1 LTILPSLSAQS
12 NSQLESKCAFGILS
26 EMAVSRRTFWL
37 LIGAILFAL
46 AHTQSPLYWSNQ
58 NQYFLH
64 GLAQAGVGFLDQ
76 DWLANT
82 ADPTPVFSAFVHVV
96 YRFAHESIYH
106 VAYAL
111 ILGVYFISLMS
122 LAAVVPHGP
131 RSPLGQLRLGVG
143 LIAVHAAIARWAS
156 VQLVGVDCPWFLQ
169 AGVAGQYVL
178 GPGLQPSVFG
188 IFLIAAISA
197 FAHDRLALTV
207 ICTAFACTFHPTYLL
222 HAALLTLGFLHV
234 LWWSNRRRACVFFG
248 VAIVLAVLPI
258 AAYSIIRFRPTSL
271 EMFSLAQQILVD
283 FRIPHHTLVSQW
295 LDWIAVAQM
304 LWIAQAI
311 VMMRNSRLFPVLLTA
326 YSGSLLLS
334 AAQVFTMNRTL
345 ALIFPWRMTAVLM
358 PVATTIML
366 SRAITWFHPN
376 DAEESGEPLRLNR
389 PAPIV
394 LGILVVAITGL
405 SIWVPATGRAYYSP
419 SNEEALYSF
428 VREHKQAGDVFLLPV
443 SIPILADGERGSRSS
458 TFVVERDDD
467 DPTLIP
473 IDLQRFRLT
482 TGAPIYVDFKSIPY
496 KDEEVIA
503 WRLRLQQSGW
513 WRTRTEAASLR
524 QYSITHV
531 VTPADRELDPA
542 DFDRVYADASYRVY
556 RVVPK

>member
-1 LTILPSLSAQS
+1 
-12 NSQLESKCAFGILS
+12 
-26 EMAVSRRTFWL
+26 MAVSRRTIWL
-37 LIGAILFAL
+37 FVGAMLFAL

-64 GLAQAGVGFLDQ
+64 GLAQAGVGYLKQ

-82 ADPTPVFSAFVHVV
+82 ADPTPVFSAFVHAV
-96 YRFAHESIYH
+96 YRFADEAVYH

-111 ILGVYFISLMS
+111 ILGIYFIGLMN
-122 LAAVVPHGP
+122 LALVVPRGP
-131 RSPLGQLRLGVG
+131 RSPLGQLRLGAG
-143 LIAVHAAIARWAS
+143 LIAIHAAIARWGS
-156 VQLVGVDCPWFLQ
+156 VQLLGVDYPWFLQ

-188 IFLIAAISA
+188 VFLIAAISA

-207 ICTAFACTFHPTYLL
+207 ICTAIACTFHPTYLL

-234 LWWSNRRRACVFFG
+234 LWWSNRRRACVVFG
-248 VAIVLAVLPI
+248 IAIILAVLPI
-258 AAYSIIRFRPTSL
+258 AVFSIIQFRPTSA

-283 FRIPHHTLVSQW
+283 FRIPHHTLVNQW
-295 LDWIAVAQM
+295 LDWVAVAQL

-311 VMMRNSRLFPVLLTA
+311 VMMRGSRLQPVLLIA
-326 YSGSLLLS
+326 YSGSLILS

-345 ALIFPWRMTAVLM
+345 ALIFPWRMTVVLM
-358 PVATTIML
+358 PIATTIIL
-366 SRAITWFHPN
+366 SRAITWFHPK
-376 DAEESGEPLRLNR
+376 DAQESGEPLRLNQQ
-389 PAPIV
+389 APLV
-394 LGILVVAITGL
+394 LGFLVVAITGL
-405 SIWVPATGRAYYSP
+405 SLCLPATGRAYYSP

-443 SIPILADGERGSRSS
+443 SIPTLVEGERGSRSS
-458 TFVVERDDD
+458 TFVVERDND

-473 IDLQRFRLT
+473 IDLQRFRLA

-496 KDEEVIA
+496 KDEEVLA
-503 WRLRLQQSGW
+503 WRMRLQQSDW

-524 QYSITHV
+524 LYDITHV

-542 DFDRVYADASYRVY
+542 DFERVYADASYKVY
-556 RVVPK
+556 RVIRR